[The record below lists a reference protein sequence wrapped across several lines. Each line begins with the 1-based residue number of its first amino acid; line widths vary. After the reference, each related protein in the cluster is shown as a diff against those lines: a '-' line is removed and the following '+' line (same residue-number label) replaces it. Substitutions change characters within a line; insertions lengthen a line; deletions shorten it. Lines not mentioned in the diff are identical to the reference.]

1 MTIFEKQ
8 RTLVLSTVASICLV
22 SAGATQTVTQQNP
35 GSGQAASQ
43 ERSCVMVG
51 TVVSGTSGNPVKRAQ
66 IHVDHGYLGQPLN
79 VLTDHDGRFTL
90 TAVDQ
95 GTHRVLIHKR

>member
-1 MTIFEKQ
+1 MTISEQQ

-22 SAGATQTVTQQNP
+22 TAGATQSVTQQNP
-35 GSGQAASQ
+35 VSGQAESQ

-66 IHVDHGYLGQPLN
+66 IHIDHGYLGQPLD
-79 VLTDHDGRFTL
+79 VLTDHEGRFTL
-90 TAVDQ
+90 PAVAQ
-95 GTHRVLIHKR
+95 GTHRLVIHKR